1 MSAHLLSIVLLSPF
15 AGALVLLFVPYRAH
29 ATLRAVAV
37 ASALPPL
44 VVSIVLLASY
54 DTSLGGFQFV
64 ETYPIVP
71 SLGIQYHLAVDGL
84 SLSLVLLTAF
94 IYLTGI
100 TTTWYLKRREKE
112 FFLFLALLVTG
123 VFGVF
128 LSLDLFL
135 FFLFYE
141 LAVLPMYVLIGV
153 FGSSMQV
160 EGRGPFAW
168 TYEALQVG
176 VKDYGAMKLT
186 LYLLAGSAFIL
197 VGLFLLYVEGGK
209 LLPAATFDFVQ
220 LQGLDLPPGVAGVMF
235 LLFYVGFGI
244 LAGIWPFHTWSPDGH
259 ASAPAAGSMM
269 HAGVLMKLGAYGV
282 LRIGFQLLPD
292 AAADWA
298 WLVGTV
304 AVINIVYGAI
314 AAGWQTDIKYLI
326 AYSSV
331 SHMGIVMLGIATM
344 TEPGVSGAVFQMVA
358 HGIMTAL
365 LFTLV
370 NMVYDKSHVR
380 DMTRMGGFGHRMP
393 GMAVFF
399 VLAGLSSL
407 GLPGLAGFVAEFLVF
422 LGAWTSAHPWWVFP
436 AVLGAFITAIYVLR
450 AVNRIFLGP
459 PNERF
464 PDLGDAHRVEWVTLV
479 VLAGLLIVFGLY
491 PRLLLDSI
499 HVGVLEFLGNF
510 SGGPG

>member
-1 MSAHLLSIVLLSPF
+1 MTDHLLSIALLSPLVAAF
-15 AGALVLLFVPYRAH
+15 VLLLVPGRARGV
-29 ATLRAVAV
+29 LRAVAL
-37 ASALPPL
+37 ASAVPPL
-44 VVSIVLLASY
+44 LVAVALMALY
-54 DTSLGGFQFV
+54 DTTSGGFQFL
-64 ETYPIVP
+64 ETYPVIP
-71 SLGIQYHLAVDGL
+71 SLGIQYLVAVDGL

-94 IYLTGI
+94 IYLTAI
-100 TTTWYLKRREKE
+100 TTTWYLGKREKE

-128 LSLDLFL
+128 VSLDLFL

-153 FGSSMQV
+153 FGSSMEV
-160 EGRGPFAW
+160 EGHGPFGW
-168 TYEALQVG
+168 TYRALRVG
-176 VKDYGAMKLT
+176 IKEYGAMKLT
-186 LYLLAGSAFIL
+186 LYLLFGSAFIL
-197 VGLFLLYVEGGK
+197 VALFMLYVEGGK
-209 LLPAATFDFVQ
+209 LLPQATFDFLALEGVQ
-220 LQGLDLPPGVAGVMF
+220 EQFSAGTSWVMF

-282 LRIGFQLLPD
+282 LRLGFQMLPD
-292 AAADWA
+292 AAADLA

-304 AVINIVYGAI
+304 AVINILYGAI

-331 SHMGIVMLGIATM
+331 SHMGIVMLGMATL
-344 TEPGVSGAVFQMVA
+344 TEPGVAGSVFQMVA

-380 DMTRMGGFGHRMP
+380 DMTKMGGFGHRQP
-393 GMAVFF
+393 GIATFF
-399 VLAGLSSL
+399 VIAGLSSL
-407 GLPGLAGFVAEFLVF
+407 GLPALAGFVAEFLVF
-422 LGAWTSAHPWWVFP
+422 LGAWSSAHSWWVFP
-436 AVLGAFITAIYVLR
+436 AVLGAFITAVYVLR

-459 PNERF
+459 PNPDF
-464 PDLGDAHRVEWVTLV
+464 PDLPDARGMEWVTLV
-479 VLAGLLIVFGLY
+479 VLGGLLIIFGLF

-499 HVGVLEFLGNF
+499 DVGVMEFLSRWGN
-510 SGGPG
+510 

>member
-1 MSAHLLSIVLLSPF
+1 MTDHLLSIVLLSPF
-15 AGALVLLFVPYRAH
+15 AGALVLLFVPYGAH
-29 ATLRAVAV
+29 RTLRAVAV
-37 ASALPPL
+37 ASAIPPL
-44 VVSIVLLASY
+44 VISVALPFLY
-54 DTSLGGFQFV
+54 DLDRGGFQFA
-64 ETYPIVP
+64 ETYPVLP
-71 SLGIQYHLAVDGL
+71 SLGIQYHVAVDGL
-84 SLSLVLLTAF
+84 SLALVLLTAF

-128 LSLDLFL
+128 VSLDLFL

-153 FGSSMQV
+153 FGSSM
-160 EGRGPFAW
+160 EIAPRGPFGW
-168 TYEALQVG
+168 TYRALRVG
-176 VKDYGAMKLT
+176 IKEYGAMKLT

-197 VGLFLLYVEGGK
+197 VGLFLMYVEGGK
-209 LLPAATFDFVQ
+209 QLPQATFDFLALRGVDFPF
-220 LQGLDLPPGVAGVMF
+220 DLARVLF

-259 ASAPAAGSMM
+259 AAAPAAGSMM

-282 LRIGFQLLPD
+282 LRVGFDLLPE
-292 AAADWA
+292 AAHDLA

-314 AAGWQTDIKYLI
+314 AAGWQTDVKYLI

-331 SHMGIVMLGIATM
+331 SHMGIVMLGMATL
-344 TEPGVSGAVFQMVA
+344 TGAGVAGSAFQMVA

-370 NMVYDKSHVR
+370 NLVYDKSHTR
-380 DMTRMGGFGHRMP
+380 DMTAMGGFGHRMP
-393 GMAVFF
+393 GMAAFF
-399 VLAGLSSL
+399 VIAGLSSL

-422 LGAWTSAHPWWVFP
+422 LGAWSSAHPWWVFP
-436 AVLGAFITAIYVLR
+436 AVLGAFITAVYVLR
-450 AVNRIFLGP
+450 AVNLIFLGP
-459 PNERF
+459 PNPGYPEL
-464 PDLGDAHRVEWVTLV
+464 PDAHRVEWVTLV
-479 VLAGLLIVFGLY
+479 VLGGLLILFGFY

-499 HVGVLEFLGNF
+499 HVGVGEFLMRLGV
-510 SGGPG
+510 